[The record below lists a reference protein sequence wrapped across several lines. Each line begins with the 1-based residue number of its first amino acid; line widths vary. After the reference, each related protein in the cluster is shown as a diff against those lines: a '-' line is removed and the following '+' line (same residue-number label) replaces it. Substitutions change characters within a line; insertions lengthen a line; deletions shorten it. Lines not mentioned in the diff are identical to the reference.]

1 LDYLIIDTPPGTSD
15 EHISAV
21 QLLQNSTVL
30 DGAVYLLF
38 FLPNPLSPFHLLY
51 LFTNLKVIV
60 TSPQDVSLSAVRKE
74 INFCSQLSLRVLGVV
89 ENMSGF
95 RCEVCG
101 TSSSVFVASTGGGA
115 QLAYDAQAPLI
126 GSIPLDTDIA
136 LAGDYGIPII
146 TPSSQ
151 SESESESAAATA
163 NSIDS
168 IDARDDDDDDSA
180 RNAALRRLHGRGRRE
195 SQATIAIKK
204 IVDEV
209 IQLVQKNDQHQ
220 QQDPLDSEIDPLDF

>member
-1 LDYLIIDTPPGTSD
+1 VRSVWNEQQRVRS
-15 EHISAV
+15 EH
-21 QLLQNSTVL
+21 
-30 DGAVYLLF
+30 G
-38 FLPNPLSPFHLLY
+38 
-51 LFTNLKVIV
+51 
-60 TSPQDVSLSAVRKE
+60 R
-74 INFCSQLSLRVLGVV
+74 R
-89 ENMSGF
+89 
-95 RCEVCG
+95 
-101 TSSSVFVASTGGGA
+101 A

-136 LAGDYGIPII
+136 LAGDYGQPII
-146 TPSSQ
+146 TPPSH
-151 SESESESAAATA
+151 SESESAAATA